1 MSTHEQITNN
11 TTSAVRNTGGRN
23 GPQGL
28 EKPMSDEVLRE
39 MCDKN
44 YHQLLPLIAKKMQK
58 EKEQKDKLNAVK
70 ARLIYGEESGVKI
83 RSYKESHYSE
93 SKTPTAR
100 TEPRR
105 RRRDRLGRKEPATS
119 ARPYSHQRSPQAKRT
134 EVDARR
140 RQQKGTPSRTTSQY
154 SESEDSEGGHWK
166 SKSRRQKSNTY
177 EDDLSQ
183 PWTCEERNP
192 FTPRIRHFSLPRTRM
207 PSHVKTYDGSGDP
220 EDHLKLFQSAAKTE
234 GWAMPTWCHMFNSTL
249 TGNARVWFDKL
260 PKESIDSY
268 EDLRTAFR
276 ENYLQQTKHIKDPVE
291 IHHIKQRDGES
302 TEDFME
308 RYKAEVLDVEGAPE
322 CMRISGFMHGITH
335 PGLIKRLYERIPRS
349 VDEMYRMTTSFLQ
362 GEVAALSHGRRKAS
376 SSWKPSEGG
385 TNRISRKASKI
396 NKDRILRKQIDEMIK
411 AGKLSQFIKELKQNN
426 KPKAPKK
433 GEVSGKDKPLTILMI
448 QPWEKVA
455 KPRITQSFSPETA
468 ISFPP
473 LSEEDGTESQMIVEV
488 EMGGHFVH
496 RVYIDGG
503 ASSEVLYEHC
513 FIKLRK
519 EIRDQMVPATTHL
532 IGFSE
537 ETSWPLGQ
545 IALLVKIGDEVH
557 STSAWMNFM
566 VIRSPSQHNAI
577 IGRPGIRKIRAVP
590 STTHGM
596 LKFPVEG
603 GTVTLQ
609 SSRVI
614 LMECAMISGPSI
626 QPPAANQVLEEKI
639 NIAIHPEYPEQT
651 VAIGSTLTEKGRKEL
666 CSLLKQNLDIFAWKP
681 ADMMGVPRNIAEHR
695 LNIREGYSPV
705 KQKKIGQAPER
716 NKVIQEQVEK
726 LVDAGIM
733 KEVPYHNW
741 LSNPVMVKKHDKT
754 WRMCVDF
761 KDLNNACPKDCYPL
775 PEIDWKVES
784 LCGYSFK
791 CFLDAYKGY
800 HQIKMA
806 KEDEEKTAFITS
818 QGIFCYSK
826 MPFGLKNVGSTYQR
840 LVDKAFQRQIGRNL
854 EVYVDD
860 LVIKSRTEE
869 EIIRDITETFKTLRQ
884 INMKLNPKKCTF
896 GMKEGMF
903 LGYKVSTN
911 GLKACPDKADAVL
924 SLPSPRCIKDVQKLN
939 GKLNNDFQ
947 WTSEAEEAFKQMKK
961 LIAELPTLTAPRERE
976 ELIIYLAA
984 AKEAISA
991 VLMTDREG
999 RQIPVYFVSRT
1010 LRGPEVNYTPMEKL
1024 VLALLS
1030 ASKRLKRYF
1039 QAHTVVVITNQP
1051 IKQLLSSSEIS
1062 GRMLKWKFELEGYDI
1077 QYRPRTAIKGQ
1088 ILADFIVERPEEE
1101 SPDELMAEPEVLPEP
1116 WTLFTDGSSCV
1127 DGSGAGLILINPEG
1141 AEFTYAMRFRFEAT
1155 NNEAEYEA
1163 LIAGLR
1169 IAEQMGVKN
1178 LQANVDSRLVANQV
1192 NGFYTAKESGMVQY
1206 LNKVKTLA
1214 KSFKEFSIKQIP
1226 RSENK
1231 KADALS
1237 KIASTSFAHLN
1248 KQVLVEELKEKSIN
1262 EKEILDVVE
1271 EEGNT
1276 WMTPICE
1283 YLTKE
1288 ILPEDTKKARAVRRK
1303 AVRYAMINGTLYK
1316 KSFLEPWLR
1325 CVGPL
1330 QANYVLREIHEGSC
1344 SMHSGPRSVVAKAI
1358 QTGYY
1363 WPTMHMD
1370 AKNLIRECND
1380 CQIHRPVLR
1389 NSQQN
1394 LTPIMS
1400 PWPFYKWGIDI
1411 AGPFPEG
1418 PGKVKFLIVAID
1430 YFTKWIEAKAVATI
1444 TGNQVKK
1451 FVWDNIVCRFGLPGE
1466 IISDN
1471 EKQFRDNPFKDWFER
1486 ANRSLGEGI
1495 KARLDERSKDWIE
1508 ELPHVLWAHRT
1519 MIKSSNGET
1528 PFSLTYGTEA
1538 VISAE
1543 IGMST
1548 LRTAEVDQ
1556 ASNKEALGINLDI
1569 IEEKRE
1575 QAAIQEAKRKKKM
1588 EKYYNSRVRGTSF
1601 KPGKMVYRSNEASHA
1616 KDGGKLGPKW
1626 EGPYEVK
1633 ESLGKG
1639 AYKLK
1644 DRKGNDMPR
1653 TWNICNLK
1661 KCYIHE
1667 M

>member
-1 MSTHEQITNN
+1 MRTHEQITNN
-11 TTSAVRNTGGRN
+11 PTSAVRNTGGRN

-28 EKPMSDEVLRE
+28 EEPMSDEVLRE
-39 MCDKN
+39 MYSRSPSPHASVFKRLKKN
-44 YHQLLPLIAKKMQK
+44 RSPSPQPRPRK
-58 EKEQKDKLNAVK
+58 E
-70 ARLIYGEESGVKI
+70 RGVFN
-83 RSYKESHYSE
+83 
-93 SKTPTAR
+93 
-100 TEPRR
+100 
-105 RRRDRLGRKEPATS
+105 RLGRKEPATS
-119 ARPYSHQRSPQAKRT
+119 ARS
-134 EVDARR
+134 DR
-140 RQQKGTPSRTTSQY
+140 RQQRGTPSRTTSQY
-154 SESEDSEGGHWK
+154 SESKDSEGGHWK
-166 SKSRRQKSNTY
+166 SKSRRQRSDTY

-385 TNRISRKASKI
+385 DKPNFKKGFKNKQRPDRKPDRFSLLTKTPKEIFALEKGKFKAPPPMVTPVEKRDPSKYCEFHSDTGHNTNECMQ
-396 NKDRILRKQIDEMIK
+396 LRKQIDEMIK
-411 AGKLSQFIKELKQNN
+411 AGKLSQFIKELKQND
-426 KPKAPKK
+426 KPKAPKR
-433 GEVSGKDKPLTILMI
+433 GEASGKDKPLAILMI
-448 QPWEKVA
+448 QPWERVA

-468 ISFPP
+468 MSFPP
-473 LSEEDGTESQMIVEV
+473 LSEEDGTESPMIIEV

-503 ASSEVLYEHC
+503 ASSEILYEHC
-513 FIKLRK
+513 FVKLRK

-532 IGFSE
+532 IGFSG
-537 ETSWPLGQ
+537 ETIWPLGQ

-577 IGRPGIRKIRAVP
+577 IGRPGIRKIRVVP
-590 STTHGM
+590 STAHGM
-596 LKFPVEG
+596 LKFPVED

-614 LMECAMISGPSI
+614 PMECAMISGPSI
-626 QPPAANQVLEEKI
+626 QPPAVNQVLEEKI

-681 ADMMGVPRNIAEHR
+681 ADMTGVPRNIAEHR

-705 KQKKIGQAPER
+705 RQKKRGQAPER
-716 NKVIQEQVEK
+716 NKVIQEEVEK

-733 KEVPYHNW
+733 KEVHYHSW
-741 LSNPVMVKKHDKT
+741 LSNPVMVKKHDGT

-840 LVDKAFQRQIGRNL
+840 LVDKAFQKQIGRNL

-869 EIIRDITETFKTLRQ
+869 EVIRDITETFKTLRQ

-896 GMKEGMF
+896 GMQEGMF

-911 GLKACPDKADAVL
+911 GLRACPEKADAVL

-939 GKLNNDFQ
+939 GKLASLNRFLMMK
-947 WTSEAEEAFKQMKK
+947 EAFKQMKK
-961 LIAELPTLTAPRERE
+961 LIAELPTLTAPRENE

-1116 WTLFTDGSSCV
+1116 WTLFTDGSSCI
-1127 DGSGAGLILINPEG
+1127 DGSGAGLILTNPKG
-1141 AEFTYAMRFRFEAT
+1141 TEFTYAMRFRFEAT

-1169 IAEQMGVKN
+1169 IVEKMGIKN
-1178 LQANVDSRLVANQV
+1178 LQANVDSKLVANQV
-1192 NGFYTAKESGMVQY
+1192 NGSYIAKESGMVQY

-1214 KSFKEFSIKQIP
+1214 KSFKEFSIKQ
-1226 RSENK
+1226 S
-1231 KADALS
+1231 
-1237 KIASTSFAHLN
+1237 H
-1248 KQVLVEELKEKSIN
+1248 
-1262 EKEILDVVE
+1262 
-1271 EEGNT
+1271 
-1276 WMTPICE
+1276 
-1283 YLTKE
+1283 
-1288 ILPEDTKKARAVRRK
+1288 
-1303 AVRYAMINGTLYK
+1303 
-1316 KSFLEPWLR
+1316 
-1325 CVGPL
+1325 
-1330 QANYVLREIHEGSC
+1330 
-1344 SMHSGPRSVVAKAI
+1344 
-1358 QTGYY
+1358 
-1363 WPTMHMD
+1363 
-1370 AKNLIRECND
+1370 
-1380 CQIHRPVLR
+1380 
-1389 NSQQN
+1389 
-1394 LTPIMS
+1394 
-1400 PWPFYKWGIDI
+1400 
-1411 AGPFPEG
+1411 
-1418 PGKVKFLIVAID
+1418 
-1430 YFTKWIEAKAVATI
+1430 
-1444 TGNQVKK
+1444 
-1451 FVWDNIVCRFGLPGE
+1451 
-1466 IISDN
+1466 
-1471 EKQFRDNPFKDWFER
+1471 
-1486 ANRSLGEGI
+1486 
-1495 KARLDERSKDWIE
+1495 
-1508 ELPHVLWAHRT
+1508 HRT
-1519 MIKSSNGET
+1519 
-1528 PFSLTYGTEA
+1528 
-1538 VISAE
+1538 
-1543 IGMST
+1543 
-1548 LRTAEVDQ
+1548 
-1556 ASNKEALGINLDI
+1556 
-1569 IEEKRE
+1569 KR
-1575 QAAIQEAKRKKKM
+1575 
-1588 EKYYNSRVRGTSF
+1588 G
-1601 KPGKMVYRSNEASHA
+1601 
-1616 KDGGKLGPKW
+1616 
-1626 EGPYEVK
+1626 
-1633 ESLGKG
+1633 
-1639 AYKLK
+1639 
-1644 DRKGNDMPR
+1644 
-1653 TWNICNLK
+1653 C
-1661 KCYIHE
+1661 
-1667 M
+1667 